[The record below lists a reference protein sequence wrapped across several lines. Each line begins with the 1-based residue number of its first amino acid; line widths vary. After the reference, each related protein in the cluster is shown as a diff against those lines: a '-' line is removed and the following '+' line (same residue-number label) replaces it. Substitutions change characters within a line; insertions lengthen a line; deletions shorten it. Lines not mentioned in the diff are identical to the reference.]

1 MVPGDGPE
9 AAGSC
14 EWNGTDNR
22 EGVTMSIRPRVIEEP
37 TPAAAASV
45 QPTLA
50 AQIAGTVPKDPPVSR
65 PAPCLGGGGCDKRPI
80 RFVREKIR
88 GPVCEAVGLPVNQL
102 PGNECPLERKERLA
116 KRVQP

>member
-1 MVPGDGPE
+1 
-9 AAGSC
+9 
-14 EWNGTDNR
+14 
-22 EGVTMSIRPRVIEEP
+22 MSIRPRVIEEP